1 MTAIWDNLS
10 WKATYLGD
18 DFDEFK
24 SGKLKICMTAIY
36 NATKDRKEYAK
47 LGFFD
52 VKAEG
57 HSSNTL
63 KTLKTMIEL
72 ESWKKEFDFDRLHW
86 LIESLH
92 NFDHANG
99 GHHTENVLIGNIG
112 TANEKR
118 ENKKHWETMKDFQYD
133 EFWKEG
139 ASIE

>member
-10 WKATYLGD
+10 WKATYLVS

-24 SGKLKICMTAIY
+24 SDKLKICMTAIY
-36 NATKDRKEYAK
+36 NATKWRKEYES
-47 LGFFD
+47 LSFFD

-63 KTLKTMIEL
+63 ETLKTMIEL
-72 ESWKKEFDFDRLHW
+72 ESWTKQFDFDRLHW

-92 NFDHANG
+92 DFDHAND

-112 TANEKR
+112 TRIEKR
-118 ENKKHWETMKDFQYD
+118 ENKVYWESMKDFQNK
-133 EFWKEG
+133 EFWESDKN
-139 ASIE
+139 